1 MKSMGRMV
9 ALAKNTRLPTSAVYC
24 RYTTSQGSASFVNS
38 GPMRHFSLINGSGND
53 GADAASADSETI
65 AKESAKDFMKS
76 VKEEL
81 IDELKSYDEWLP
93 KVMEETTKPVLL
105 DCYADWCAPCRKIM
119 PVLEQATL
127 EAEGKFKLVKLNI
140 DNLPQLAN
148 GLSVKSIPAI
158 FLIYRGNIIDSMTG
172 FDPNK
177 LQEMI
182 NTAELVNKA
191 QYDETIMVSV
201 LAEAQKMIEEKSYE
215 NAEQVLRDGYTY
227 E

>member
-1 MKSMGRMV
+1 M
-9 ALAKNTRLPTSAVYC
+9 
-24 RYTTSQGSASFVNS
+24 RY
-38 GPMRHFSLINGSGND
+38 FSLINGSGND